1 MPSAELKLKA
11 VAVAGFAAGVG
22 TLVVW
27 LGVPLLAGTQAA
39 ARGFAGLERR
49 RVDAVTGR
57 PLPPHHY
64 RTAGGAGLAR
74 LARSLLDPQSWRD
87 LLHAVLAFPLRVVGF
102 AIAVTWSVG
111 GLGEALYLFW
121 EWALPRG
128 EGNQTLLDLAFDVP
142 SRLADIAFHTAV
154 GVVLLLTLRPVLRG
168 LALAQTGARARAARQ

>member
-11 VAVAGFAAGVG
+11 VAVAGVG

-102 AIAVTWSVG
+102 VIAVTLVRRRARG
-111 GLGEALYLFW
+111 G
-121 EWALPRG
+121 ALPVLGVGAAPRRG
-128 EGNQTLLDLAFDVP
+128 QPDPA
-142 SRLADIAFHTAV
+142 
-154 GVVLLLTLRPVLRG
+154 
-168 LALAQTGARARAARQ
+168 